1 MGGQGHYL
9 VALGGQLIGLP
20 AGWGGSCDDLSP
32 SRTGTRAL
40 GWLTCWRGS
49 SGSLGQG
56 PCLAACRDPPGH
68 RGVMAAEGSCSQN
81 GAYLSA
87 VPALSLGPSH
97 PWDFPPPLGTK
108 AHRLPGAGSLLCPLQ
123 LCDLRG
129 NPAPLGASVSPPLL
143 WAHCILFLPA
153 LKQR

>member
-81 GAYLSA
+81 GAYLSPWA
-87 VPALSLGPSH
+87 SGSPTPGTSHLPWEPKLIACLGLGPCFVPCSCVT
-97 PWDFPPPLGTK
+97 FGEIPPLSEPQFP
-108 AHRLPGAGSLLCPLQ
+108 RLCYGHTVFFSSL
-123 LCDLRG
+123 R
-129 NPAPLGASVSPPLL
+129 
-143 WAHCILFLPA
+143 
-153 LKQR
+153 

>member
-56 PCLAACRDPPGH
+56 PCLAACRGPPGH
-68 RGVMAAEGSCSQN
+68 RGVMAAERILLPEWG
-81 GAYLSA
+81 LFIT
-87 VPALSLGPSH
+87 LGLRLSH